1 MKVKAAERTES
12 VKEYY
17 FSQKLRQIDQMR
29 KAGADIINLG
39 IGSPDQP
46 PSENTI
52 ARLSEEATKPSSH
65 GYQSYNGIPALR
77 NAFAEWYK
85 KYFNVVLDPES
96 EILPLM
102 GSKEGIMHIS
112 MAFVN
117 PGDEVLVPNPGY
129 PTYSSV
135 TNLTGGKIRYY
146 DLTQENGWLPDLVKL
161 AQSDLSRV
169 KIMWLNYP
177 HMPTGTKGSAKLFEK
192 LVAFASDHGFLL
204 CNDNPYSFILNK
216 EYLSLLSV
224 DGAKETAL
232 ELNSLSK
239 SHNMAGWRIGMV
251 AGHREYIS
259 NILKV
264 KSNMDSGMFRALQ
277 TAVVEALGN
286 PPSWYDTVNSVYEK
300 RRIIVEEIM
309 NILNCSFDKNQSG
322 LFLWGRIPDSIGNC
336 EQFVDEILNNTHVF
350 ITPGFIFG
358 SMGDRYIR
366 ISLCADEKA
375 LLEAKRRISSPK
387 SPLENLSRDSGRGRG
402 V

>member
-1 MKVKAAERTES
+1 MKVNPATRTES
-12 VKEYY
+12 IREYY

-29 KAGADIINLG
+29 KEGADIINLG

-52 ARLSEEATKPSSH
+52 ARLTGEAVKPSSH

-77 NAFAEWYK
+77 KAFAAWYR
-85 KYFNVVLDPES
+85 KYFGTELDPES

-135 TNLTGGKIRYY
+135 TNLTGGKVRYY
-146 DLTQENGWLPDLVKL
+146 DLTEENGWHPDFEKLEDNDLERVKL
-161 AQSDLSRV
+161 
-169 KIMWLNYP
+169 MWINYP
-177 HMPTGTKGSAKLFEK
+177 HMPTGTKGSAGLFDR
-192 LVAFASDHGFLL
+192 LTAFGLKHNILI
-204 CNDNPYSFILNK
+204 CNDNPYSFILNN
-216 EYLSLLSV
+216 EYLSLLSA
-224 DGAKETAL
+224 DGAKEIAL

-239 SHNMAGWRIGMV
+239 SHNMAGWRIGLV

-259 NILKV
+259 TILKV

-277 TAVVEALGN
+277 EAAAEALN
-286 PPSWYDTVNSVYEK
+286 NSCSWYESLNSVYAA
-300 RRIIVEEIM
+300 RRLIVEELM
-309 NILNCSFDKNQSG
+309 NILNCRFDKNQSG
-322 LFLWGRIPDSIGNC
+322 LFVWGRIPESTENC
-336 EQFVDEILNNTHVF
+336 GQFVDDILNRHHVF

-358 SMGDRYIR
+358 TAGDRYIR
-366 ISLCADEKA
+366 ISLCADEST
-375 LLEAKRRISSPK
+375 LNEAKRRLSS
-387 SPLENLSRDSGRGRG
+387 EQ
-402 V
+402 